1 MAANTAPIYT
11 LLGDI
16 QSAGALIRTAA
27 SVPNDGSGTIGTD
40 VYKCFEADATNGG
53 FVQRIRFKY
62 VTESGTTTSNACV
75 IRVYIS
81 SATSGATTNANTWLW
96 DEIVVPATGAIS
108 TTAALPVF
116 EIPLGFALPPGY
128 TILAKVSVSQAAS
141 CGFIGTVIGGKY

>member
-16 QSAGALIRTAA
+16 QSPGALIRVAA
-27 SVPNDGSGTIGTD
+27 TVPGDGSGTIGTD
-40 VYKCFEADATNGG
+40 VYKMFQADATNGG
-53 FVQRIRFKY
+53 FVQSARFKY

-81 SATSGATTNANTWLW
+81 SATSGAVTDANCWLW
-96 DEIVVPATGAIS
+96 DEIVVPATGAVS
-108 TTAALPVF
+108 TTATLPAF
-116 EIPLGFALPPGY
+116 EIPLGFALPPSY

>member
-16 QSAGALIRTAA
+16 QNPGVLIRTAA
-27 SVPNDGSGTIGTD
+27 TVPNDGSGTIGTD
-40 VYKCFEADATNGG
+40 VYKLFTADATNGG
-53 FVQRIRFKY
+53 FVQRARFKY

-81 SATSGATTNANTWLW
+81 SSTSGAVTNATVWLY

-141 CGFIGTVIGGKY
+141 CGFMGTVIGGKY